1 MEPDDS
7 SPNARA
13 LDYPDLFRDIAD
25 ALHAA
30 GYDDAALRFYEPLF
44 NNESDELGLRSFIG
58 LYTCYKNL
66 NHEEKTD
73 ELVPIFQK
81 WKADTLE
88 DIAVLAKF
96 FEDIEME
103 DEALEH
109 GETVFKHGGGRLL
122 QKMGLRAYNE
132 IQNNFS
138 QERKKARGNNA
149 SRKARVRKHLKNLRT
164 ATTDEEGPTE
174 EQSLPVGRPRKG
186 YFRTKKPIAGRKPK
200 TFLPIEVETL
210 SGTNVPVDV
219 IEQRLFRRKLSKLA
233 DEFPDELK
241 TARAQHR
248 EIVASF
254 KRLEEIWS
262 AAEDEDEDAILE
274 FMSIA
279 RELIEEF
286 STFELFYIDRREDF
300 KGYFRR
306 IGSGDIWKDSALM
319 ILAMVANNVEDGEEE
334 PEIKERPE
342 LVPQDFWGIH
352 FDKWLEAFIQYAICL
367 AHRGEDDR
375 CFSTIE
381 VANQSNI
388 FYRSQAYSHRFQ
400 ICRLACA
407 LALDDSMEAS
417 SAVRWLMRTYPFGSD
432 VFRLYSSV
440 NRLCSI
446 PDGYA
451 TGPAA
456 KVLMRYIKTMDY
468 ALLTPE
474 QREWYNFRG
483 NDHTAWMAL
492 AVSEQLS
499 TYVKG
504 HDPVLFA
511 LYAYVLTCGGSYM
524 AALNY
529 YFRAYAMTPDD
540 PVLNLSIGLAY
551 IQHAMKRL
559 SENRQYQIQ
568 QGLAF
573 VSRYYDLRTKDN
585 LAVHCSEAEFNVGR
599 VWHSLGLLT
608 QAIPSYQRCMALSE
622 RVRQEAKN
630 KSGDESGDEDLDMD
644 LEQGPIEDFA
654 TEAAFALQSIYAL
667 SGNFEGARKVTEE
680 VLVIQ

>member
-1 MEPDDS
+1 
-7 SPNARA
+7 
-13 LDYPDLFRDIAD
+13 
-25 ALHAA
+25 
-30 GYDDAALRFYEPLF
+30 
-44 NNESDELGLRSFIG
+44 LGLRSLIG
-58 LYTCYKNL
+58 LYTCHNNL
-66 NHEEKTD
+66 NHEEKTR
-73 ELVPIFQK
+73 ELVPRFQN

-88 DIAVLAKF
+88 DLAVLAKF
-96 FEDIEME
+96 FEDIGME

-122 QKMGLRAYNE
+122 QKLGLRAYSE

-138 QERKKARGNNA
+138 QERKKARGNHA
-149 SRKARVRKHLKNLRT
+149 SRKARVRKHLKKLRT
-164 ATTDEEGPTE
+164 ATMDEEGPTE
-174 EQSLPVGRPRKG
+174 EQPLPVERPRKG
-186 YFRTKKPIAGRKPK
+186 YFRTRKPAAGRKPK
-200 TFLPIEVETL
+200 TFLPVVIETL
-210 SGTNVPVDV
+210 AGTNVPVDV
-219 IEQRLFRRKLSKLA
+219 IEQRLFRKKLRTLA

-241 TARAQHR
+241 AARAQHR
-248 EIVASF
+248 EIVVSF
-254 KRLEEIWS
+254 KRLEEIS
-262 AAEDEDEDAILE
+262 GAAEDADEDAILE

-286 STFELFYIDRREDF
+286 STFDLFYVDRREDF

-319 ILAMVANNVEDGEEE
+319 ILAMVANSVEDGEEE
-334 PEIKERPE
+334 PEIKERPDV
-342 LVPQDFWGIH
+342 VPQNFWGIH

-367 AHRGEDDR
+367 ARRGEDDR
-375 CFSTIE
+375 CFRTIE

-407 LALDDSMEAS
+407 LALDDSTEAS
-417 SAVRWLMRTYPFGSD
+417 SAVRWLMRTYPFGND
-432 VFRLYSSV
+432 IFRLYSSV
-440 NRLCSI
+440 NRLCSV

-474 QREWYNFRG
+474 ERKRYNFRG

-529 YFRAYAMTPDD
+529 YFRAYAMTPND

-559 SENRQYQIQ
+559 SENRQFQIQ

-573 VSRYYDLRTKDN
+573 VSRYYDLRTKDDV
-585 LAVHCSEAEFNVGR
+585 AVHRSEAEFNVGR

-608 QAIPSYQRCMALSE
+608 QALPSYQRCVALSE
-622 RVRQEAKN
+622 RVRQEAKG
-630 KSGDESGDEDLDMD
+630 KVGDESGDEDVDMD
-644 LEQGPIEDFA
+644 FEEMPVEDFA
-654 TEAAFALQSIYAL
+654 TEAAFAIQSIYAL
-667 SGNFEGARKVTEE
+667 SGNFEAARKVTEE
-680 VLVIQ
+680 VLVIE